1 MKNYGVW
8 VGISLLLFSLFM
20 VRESLKYPYYGEYGP
35 GPGLFPLWL
44 SGLMGL
50 FSILFILDSL
60 RKNNKIMFSEVLPKG
75 AALVGVLKVVLSI
88 FLFILIS
95 PFLGYIVSSIIV
107 MLILLMPDFKWKIS
121 LSTAASVTIVL
132 YVVFNLI
139 LDIPLPTNM
148 LGW

>member
-8 VGISLLLFSLFM
+8 VGFFLFLFSVFM
-20 VRESLKYPYYGEYGP
+20 VREALKYPYYGEYGP

-44 SGLMGL
+44 SGLMGV
-50 FSILFILDSL
+50 FSILFMLDSL
-60 RKNNKIMFSEVLPKG
+60 RKNNVISFSDVFPKG
-75 AALVGVLKVVLSI
+75 ETLASVVKVVLSI
-88 FLFILIS
+88 FLFILMA
-95 PFLGYIVSSIIV
+95 PFLGYILSSVIV
-107 MLILLMPDFKWKIS
+107 LLILLMPAFKWTTS

-132 YVVFNLI
+132 YVVFNTI

>member
-8 VGISLLLFSLFM
+8 VGISLLLLSLFM

-50 FSILFILDSL
+50 FSLLFIGDSL
-60 RKNNKIMFSEVLPKG
+60 RKNKKILFSDVLPKG

-88 FLFILIS
+88 FLFIVIS

-107 MLILLMPDFKWKIS
+107 MLILLMPDFKWKI
-121 LSTAASVTIVL
+121 
-132 YVVFNLI
+132 
-139 LDIPLPTNM
+139 
-148 LGW
+148 